1 MLQSTL
7 DSWLIKK
14 IVSSSSKRKTV
25 SLPKKILSSSKRKSV
40 VLPFKDLSTLIP
52 EKKSLKL
59 KENLFKLLTAEELI
73 ILEDTYVKKFNV
85 KRKLNLPMKV
95 KINLFSLITVDDY
108 FMLEKRY
115 QRLSNAS
122 SIKPFY

>member
-1 MLQSTL
+1 M
-7 DSWLIKK
+7 
-14 IVSSSSKRKTV
+14 
-25 SLPKKILSSSKRKSV
+25 
-40 VLPFKDLSTLIP
+40 
-52 EKKSLKL
+52 

-122 SIKPFY
+122 SIKPSRRALSGLIFSSHKFFWLI